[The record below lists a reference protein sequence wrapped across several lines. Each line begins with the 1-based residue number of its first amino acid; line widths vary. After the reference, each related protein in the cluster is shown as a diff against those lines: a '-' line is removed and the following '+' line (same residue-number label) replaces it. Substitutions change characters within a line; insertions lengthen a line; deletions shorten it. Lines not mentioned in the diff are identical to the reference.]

1 MSIWGVLGVLFL
13 VIQFIYEQYKKSEKS
28 AGKSKKSVNMPEEN
42 REELETTILPL
53 VKSSSKKRKI
63 IDRENEIINSNFSLK
78 KDKIVQDFIM
88 AEILSKP
95 KSKK

>member
-13 VIQFIYEQYKKSEKS
+13 VIQFIYEQYKKSEKT
-28 AGKSKKSVNMPEEN
+28 AGKGKESANMPEET
-42 REELETTILPL
+42 REKLETTISALE
-53 VKSSSKKRKI
+53 KSSFKERKI
-63 IDRENEIINSNFSLK
+63 IDRESEIINSNFSVK
-78 KDKIVQDFIM
+78 KDKIGQDFIM